1 MTASLPATAVA
12 LVLGLPVF
20 ALGEYL
26 RERRG
31 RRPSNPRT
39 SPTEKDI
46 P

>member
-1 MTASLPATAVA
+1 MTPSLLAVTAALAIGLPA
-12 LVLGLPVF
+12 F

-31 RRPSNPRT
+31 RRLSNLYTP
-39 SPTEKDI
+39 PTRKDI